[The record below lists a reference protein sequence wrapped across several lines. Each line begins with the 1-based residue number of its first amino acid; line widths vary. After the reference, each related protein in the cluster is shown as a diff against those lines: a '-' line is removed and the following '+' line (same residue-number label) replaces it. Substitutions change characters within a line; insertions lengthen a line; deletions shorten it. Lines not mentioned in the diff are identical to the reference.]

1 VIGVGP
7 ERGLGAQLCKR
18 FAADGF
24 KMIVAGRTNSAVEAV
39 AKEISLSGGNAVRVV
54 ANAISEAKITALS
67 ESPGPDLELGIL

>member
-1 VIGVGP
+1 
-7 ERGLGAQLCKR
+7 
-18 FAADGF
+18 
-24 KMIVAGRTNSAVEAV
+24 MIVAGRTNSAVEAV